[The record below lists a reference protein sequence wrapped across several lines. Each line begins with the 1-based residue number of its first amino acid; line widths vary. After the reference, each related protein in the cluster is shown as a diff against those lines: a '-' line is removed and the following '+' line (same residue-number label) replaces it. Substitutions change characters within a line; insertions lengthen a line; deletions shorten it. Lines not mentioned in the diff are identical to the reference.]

1 MEPKT
6 ATETIIIGCLDLEQ
20 IGAEE
25 EILTGDHLIIMAGQI
40 LKQLAAVFAVRSH
53 IEQQMAVQI

>member
-1 MEPKT
+1 MEHKT